1 MKAKFGLV
9 LAPGASAGPDQPALV
24 AIDDAVSAIGGT
36 VARVS
41 IGKGSAERAVPKA
54 EEQLDLLATE
64 SGLPLD
70 RIFSGGRSFGAR
82 VFSMAVAAGKP
93 SAGLVLVSY
102 PLHPPGKSD
111 QLRTAHFPSIKVP
124 CLFVSGTA
132 DAFGT
137 PEELKRATKKI
148 KGPVEHVFLER
159 GDHGLRGKDAE
170 VAAAVAE
177 WLRGQ
182 ALMR

>member
-1 MKAKFGLV
+1 MSKKFGLV

-24 AIDDAVSAIGGT
+24 AVDEAVTAVGGT

-54 EEQLDLLATE
+54 EEQLRLLSDDT
-64 SGLPLD
+64 GLGRG

-82 VFSMAVAAGKP
+82 VFSMVVAAGTP

-102 PLHPPGKSD
+102 PLHPPGKPD
-111 QLRTAHFPSIKVP
+111 QLRTEHFPKIKVP
-124 CLFVSGTA
+124 CLFVSGTR

-137 PEELKRATKKI
+137 PDELERASKKI
-148 KGPVEHVFLER
+148 KGDVDHVWIE
-159 GDHGLRGKDAE
+159 GGNHGLRGKDTE
-170 VAAAVAE
+170 VAEAVAV
-177 WLRGQ
+177 WLKTRSTS
-182 ALMR
+182 L

>member
-1 MKAKFGLV
+1 MKTAFGLV

-24 AIDDAVSAIGGT
+24 AIDEAVTAIGGT

-41 IGKGSAERAVPKA
+41 IGKGSAERALPKA
-54 EEQLDLLATE
+54 EAELRELAE
-64 SGLPLD
+64 SGGLKLD
-70 RIFSGGRSFGAR
+70 QIFSGGRSFGAR
-82 VFSMAVAAGKP
+82 VFSMLVASGVP
-93 SAGLVLVSY
+93 SSGLVLVSY

-111 QLRTAHFPSIKVP
+111 QLRTAHFPEIKVP

-148 KGPVEHVFLER
+148 KGPVDHVFIER

-170 VAAAVAE
+170 VAQAVAS
-177 WLRGQ
+177 WLK
-182 ALMR
+182 A

>member
-1 MKAKFGLV
+1 MSARFGLV

-24 AIDDAVSAIGGT
+24 AIDEAVTAVGGT

-54 EEQLDLLATE
+54 QEELHKLCDET
-64 SGLPLD
+64 GLELGKV
-70 RIFSGGRSFGAR
+70 FSGGRSFGAR
-82 VFSMAVAAGKP
+82 VFSMVVAGGTP

-102 PLHPPGKSD
+102 PLHPPGKPD
-111 QLRTAHFPSIKVP
+111 QLRTEHFPKIKVR
-124 CLFVSGTA
+124 CLFVSGTR

-137 PEELKRATKKI
+137 PDELQRATKKI
-148 KGPVEHVFLER
+148 KGPVDHVWIEA
-159 GDHGLRGKDAE
+159 GNHGLRGKDAE

-177 WLRGQ
+177 WLKTRTTR
-182 ALMR
+182 L